1 MALCFVSDLLGQ
13 FSDNSIPAP
22 EDAGSQK
29 GPEQDTAGLIHV
41 VSERP
46 DLLSDGDTCSMVRH
60 VFHPVRRNRKFS
72 PGRFTETGPGLH
84 SRFLI

>member
-41 VSERP
+41 VCERP
-46 DLLSDGDTCSMVRH
+46 GLLTDGNSGSMVSP
-60 VFHPVRRNRKFS
+60 VFHPVPRK
-72 PGRFTETGPGLH
+72 PQ
-84 SRFLI
+84 I